1 MTLEQSV
8 LETLRTLPPE
18 KKQAVL
24 DFAEFLRGKQGEK
37 RPRRSLKGLCAD
49 LDVRVSES
57 DIDEARSDLWSGFPR
72 EDV

>member
-24 DFAEFLRGKQGEK
+24 DFAEFLKGKQAEK
-37 RPRRSLKGLCAD
+37 RPRASLRGLCAD
-49 LDVRVSES
+49 LGARVSEH
-57 DIDEARSDLWSGFPR
+57 DIDEARQELWSGFPR
-72 EDV
+72 EDF